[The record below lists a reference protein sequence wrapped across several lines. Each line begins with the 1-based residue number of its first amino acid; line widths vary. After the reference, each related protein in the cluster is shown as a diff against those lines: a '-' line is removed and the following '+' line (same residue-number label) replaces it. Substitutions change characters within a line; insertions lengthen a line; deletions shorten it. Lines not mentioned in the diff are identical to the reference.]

1 MLPRQEG
8 TQTNTF
14 PSRGRALFRAFS
26 EAQLRAMGH
35 LVAMLTGGPHACTE
49 VCHWPDGL
57 GAPAASSSERRRGCD
72 WWCPVSLPGPRYWLA
87 GLRLPQDPQWTRIV
101 LQDRQSWR
109 PPCFFSWESFWCACE
124 FTPVSGEVGPEGS
137 CGKHTW
143 AQASFSRLRRL
154 LWALTRPTP
163 PGCETPEAF
172 IIPPAL
178 AVSTSGSR
186 WEALGWF
193 VFQPKAVASSAAV
206 ASAFTITGAFLF
218 SSPDW
223 KGIS

>member
-1 MLPRQEG
+1 MFVRNTHEVIIDDLVKVDLPVIKRGPEHSRGVWQQAGLLHLNGVVGKKVKSAPSISPKLTRMLPRQEG

-124 FTPVSGEVGPEGS
+124 FTPVSGEVRPEGS
-137 CGKHTW
+137 CGKHT
-143 AQASFSRLRRL
+143 
-154 LWALTRPTP
+154 
-163 PGCETPEAF
+163 
-172 IIPPAL
+172 
-178 AVSTSGSR
+178 
-186 WEALGWF
+186 
-193 VFQPKAVASSAAV
+193 
-206 ASAFTITGAFLF
+206 
-218 SSPDW
+218 
-223 KGIS
+223 